1 MVVEKLKE
9 REDKKDELED
19 AKMLVLINQDILMCR
34 DNIKDYKDKI
44 KFYED
49 NLVKLYK
56 QYFLIKWEH
65 HILEQKIYNDII
77 L

>member
-34 DNIKDYKDKI
+34 DYIKDYKDKI

-49 NLVKLYK
+49 NLVELYK

-65 HILEQKIYNDII
+65 HPLEHE
-77 L
+77 

>member
-19 AKMLVLINQDILMCR
+19 AKMLAVINQDILMCR
-34 DNIKDYKDKI
+34 DHIKDYKEKI

-49 NLVKLYK
+49 NLVELYK

-65 HILEQKIYNDII
+65 HILEHE
-77 L
+77 

>member
-19 AKMLVLINQDILMCR
+19 AKMLAVINQDILMCR
-34 DNIKDYKDKI
+34 DYIKDYKEKI

-49 NLVKLYK
+49 NLVELYK

-65 HILEQKIYNDII
+65 HPLDHE
-77 L
+77 

>member
-34 DNIKDYKDKI
+34 DYIKDYKDKI
-44 KFYED
+44 KFYEN
-49 NLVKLYK
+49 NLVELYK

-65 HILEQKIYNDII
+65 HPLEHE
-77 L
+77 

>member
-9 REDKKDELED
+9 WEDKKDELED

-34 DNIKDYKDKI
+34 DYIKDYKDKI

-49 NLVKLYK
+49 NLVELYK

-65 HILEQKIYNDII
+65 HILEHE
-77 L
+77 

>member
-34 DNIKDYKDKI
+34 DYIKDYKDKI
-44 KFYED
+44 KFYEN
-49 NLVKLYK
+49 NLVELYK

-65 HILEQKIYNDII
+65 HLLEHE
-77 L
+77 